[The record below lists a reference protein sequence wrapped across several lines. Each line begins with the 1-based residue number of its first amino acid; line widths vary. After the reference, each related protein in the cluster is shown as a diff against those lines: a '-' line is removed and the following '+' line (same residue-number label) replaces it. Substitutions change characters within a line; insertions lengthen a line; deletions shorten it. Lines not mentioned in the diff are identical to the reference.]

1 MKFDRNSLL
10 LYAITDRTWLGQKTL
25 ADEVEKILK
34 AGVTFLQLREKNLA
48 KEQFLLEA
56 KAIKKLTDLYHV
68 PFVINDN
75 VEVAKECGAD
85 GVHVGQSDLQARDI
99 RRLLGP
105 DKIIGV
111 SARNVEQAQKAKES
125 GADYIGVGAVFG
137 TKTKADANYVSI
149 DELKTICKSVDI
161 PVVAIGGINETNVM
175 QLQDSGIDGVSVI
188 SAIFAKPDVTKA
200 TKNLLSLAKTIKGR

>member
-25 ADEVEKILK
+25 ADEVERILK

-85 GVHVGQSDLQARDI
+85 GVHVGQSDMQARDI
-99 RRLLGP
+99 RRMLGP

-175 QLQDSGIDGVSVI
+175 QLQGSGIDGVSVI

>member
-48 KEQFLLEA
+48 KEQFLQEA

-85 GVHVGQSDLQARDI
+85 GVHVGQSDMQARDI

-175 QLQDSGIDGVSVI
+175 QLQGSGIDGVSVI

>member
-1 MKFDRNSLL
+1 MRFDRNSLL

-25 ADEVEKILK
+25 AEEVEKILK
-34 AGVTFLQLREKNLA
+34 AGVTFLQLREKNLG
-48 KEQFLLEA
+48 KEQFLQEA
-56 KAIKKLTDLYHV
+56 KAIKKLTDFYHV

-85 GVHVGQSDLQARDI
+85 GVHVGQSDMQAKDI
-99 RRLLGP
+99 RRILGP

-111 SARNVEQAQKAKES
+111 SARNVEQAQRAKES

-175 QLQDSGIDGVSVI
+175 QLKDSGIDGISVI

-200 TKNLLSLAKTIKGR
+200 TKNLLSLAKTIKRR

>member
-175 QLQDSGIDGVSVI
+175 QLQGSGIDGVSVI

>member
-25 ADEVEKILK
+25 ADEVERILK

-48 KEQFLLEA
+48 KEQFLQEA

-85 GVHVGQSDLQARDI
+85 GVHVGQSDMQARDI

-175 QLQDSGIDGVSVI
+175 QLQGSGIDGVSVI

>member
-25 ADEVEKILK
+25 ADEVERILK

-48 KEQFLLEA
+48 KEQFLQEA

-175 QLQDSGIDGVSVI
+175 QLQGSGIDGVSVI